1 MTSCTSLRSKISTT
15 TTNYTETTNYGPMV
29 FITITTTTTI
39 SDGTITRMVVEMLK
53 EVVVSTMEVVLTL
66 VPDTTTVAPT
76 DFSYTQVSKCIIRG
90 ESVRTVG
97 EIIMGVIQVKAIG
110 KILYVG

>member
-1 MTSCTSLRSKISTT
+1 MNSWTSLRSKISKTK
-15 TTNYTETTNYGPMV
+15 NKETETTKKEAEV
-29 FITITTTTTI
+29 AITITTTTTI

-66 VPDTTTVAPT
+66 VPATTTVAPT